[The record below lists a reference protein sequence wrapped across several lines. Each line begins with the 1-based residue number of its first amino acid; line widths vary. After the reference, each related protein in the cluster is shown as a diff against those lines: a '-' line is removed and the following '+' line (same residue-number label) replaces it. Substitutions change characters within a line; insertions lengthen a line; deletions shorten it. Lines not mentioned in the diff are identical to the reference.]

1 LIVSAAAGLV
11 IGALSWIDQLVLP
24 LVLVGP
30 IVSGVVGGQGACLSL
45 DRNGMGMG
53 GVVMLI
59 SDWIVNNE
67 DQAFHAVLTA
77 VMVAIAGIGWGIG
90 RAVQSRRAVAV

>member
-1 LIVSAAAGLV
+1 
-11 IGALSWIDQLVLP
+11 
-24 LVLVGP
+24 
-30 IVSGVVGGQGACLSL
+30 
-45 DRNGMGMG
+45 
-53 GVVMLI
+53 MLI